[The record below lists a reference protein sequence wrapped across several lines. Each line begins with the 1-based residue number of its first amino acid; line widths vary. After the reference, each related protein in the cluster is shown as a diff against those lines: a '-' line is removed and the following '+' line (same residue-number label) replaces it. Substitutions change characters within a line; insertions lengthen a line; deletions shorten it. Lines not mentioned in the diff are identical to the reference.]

1 MVLGNGGVIVCDTE
15 GSSTAH
21 ANYISERTVDVCAPP
36 TLMMQFDFPLEV
48 LGALCSPPVR
58 TVSPL
63 QDGSARYVC
72 DMWTHPHTGRQTPL
86 A

>member
-1 MVLGNGGVIVCDTE
+1 MVIGNGGVIVCDTE

-21 ANYISERTVDVCAPP
+21 ANYISEGAVDACAPP
-36 TLMMQFDFPLEV
+36 TLMMQYEFPLEV

-63 QDGSARYVC
+63 QDVSA
-72 DMWTHPHTGRQTPL
+72 
-86 A
+86 